1 MRASRTPIKKAP
13 AAAPSTVHRLKITI
27 AVVAISVATIL
38 TSPLMTDRK
47 EIWMAE
53 SIAFF
58 DGSYMPLKEAKISIA
73 DPAVTKSDIVFD
85 VVSVT
90 EGIFFRLD
98 K

>member
-1 MRASRTPIKKAP
+1 
-13 AAAPSTVHRLKITI
+13 
-27 AVVAISVATIL
+27 
-38 TSPLMTDRK
+38 MTDRK

-58 DGSYMPLKEAKISIA
+58 EGRYMPLKEAKISIA

-90 EGIFFRLD
+90 SSWTSEIWSSESAHPRSTPSSCIPAIDVPADGDDATGVPGAATARSHLR
-98 K
+98 